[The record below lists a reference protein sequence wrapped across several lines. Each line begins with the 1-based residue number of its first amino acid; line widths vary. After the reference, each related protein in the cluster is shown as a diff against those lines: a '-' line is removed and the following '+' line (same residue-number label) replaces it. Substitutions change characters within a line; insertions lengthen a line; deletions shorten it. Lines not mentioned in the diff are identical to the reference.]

1 MGSVVAEL
9 SWLFSYSISKIE
21 RASIGLQAITGRSIY
36 PVVATQKAASD
47 DRRLV
52 VVKLPLSS
60 RTKANLASPSS
71 VRPVKTAFSEPAYSQ
86 E

>member
-1 MGSVVAEL
+1 VGGVVAEL
-9 SWLFSYSISKIE
+9 SWLFSCSISKIE
-21 RASIGLQAITGRSIY
+21 RASIGLQAITARSIY

-47 DRRLV
+47 GKKSV
-52 VVKLPLSS
+52 VVKSPLSS
-60 RTKANLASPSS
+60 RIKANLASPSS

>member
-1 MGSVVAEL
+1 MAGVVVEL
-9 SWLFSYSISKIE
+9 SWLFSCSISKSE
-21 RASIGLQAITGRSIY
+21 RASIGLQAITARSIS

-47 DRRLV
+47 DRGWV

-60 RTKANLASPSS
+60 RTKANRASPSS
-71 VRPVKTAFSEPAYSQ
+71 VRPVKTAFSEPAYNQ